1 MAKQRHDN
9 NAELIAIRTHLTVAL
24 LSLEML
30 QRRYTLPEDAVR
42 LCAYTTE
49 ALSSMREE
57 LARLDGVLAR
67 LEARAAHRA
76 EVAHSRCRDAAD
88 TGDAHRY

>member
-1 MAKQRHDN
+1 MVEQRHDN

-30 QRRYTLPEDAVR
+30 QRRYPLPEDALR
-42 LCAYTTE
+42 LCSYTAE
-49 ALSSMREE
+49 ALASIRDE
-57 LARLDGVLAR
+57 LTRLDGVLAR

-76 EVAHSRCRDAAD
+76 EVARLRYGNAAD
-88 TGDAHRY
+88 VGDEHRH